1 MKILLN
7 LIWMLCGGFLT
18 AMEYFASSVVLM
30 LTIVGIPFA
39 LQTFKLGVMTLM
51 PFGQKVV
58 RNEENTGC
66 LSAVMNVVW
75 FFIGGVWIWLTNIF
89 FGVLLCITI
98 VGIPFGRQH
107 FKLSSLALTPFGRD
121 IVPE

>member
-7 LIWMLCGGFLT
+7 VVWMICGGLMT
-18 AMEYFASSVVLM
+18 AVEYFTASLGLM

-39 LQTFKLGVMTLM
+39 LQTLKIGMMTLM

-58 RNEENTGC
+58 RNETNIGC
-66 LSAVMNVVW
+66 LSAVMNVIW
-75 FFIGGVWIWLTNIF
+75 FFIGGVWIWLTNIL

-98 VGIPFGRQH
+98 IGIPFGKQH
-107 FKLSSLALTPFGRD
+107 FKLSGLALTPFGRE
-121 IVPE
+121 IVSE

>member
-7 LIWMLCGGFLT
+7 IIWMICGGFVT
-18 AMEYFASSVVLM
+18 ALEYFSSSIVMM
-30 LTIVGIPFA
+30 LTIVGIPFG
-39 LQTFKLGVMTLM
+39 LQTLKLGVMTLM

-58 RNEENTGC
+58 RNESNVGC
-66 LSAVMNVVW
+66 LSAIMNIIW
-75 FFIGGVWIWLTNIF
+75 FFIGGVWIWLTNIL

-121 IVPE
+121 IIPE